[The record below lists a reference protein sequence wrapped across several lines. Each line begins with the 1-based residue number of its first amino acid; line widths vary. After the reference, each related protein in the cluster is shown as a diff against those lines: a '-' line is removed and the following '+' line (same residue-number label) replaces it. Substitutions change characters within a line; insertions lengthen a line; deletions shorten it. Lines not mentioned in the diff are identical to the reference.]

1 MLADERPPET
11 THGGGTMT
19 TAGGTLDG
27 RVAIVTGGG
36 RGIGE
41 AIVRELHAAGASV
54 VIADI
59 TGDEDGLAR
68 ELGERARAVRGD
80 VTDDASI
87 RTAVE
92 ATVRDYG
99 RLDILCNNAGI
110 DGDVAPIADCTPEI
124 FDHVITVN
132 LRGVF
137 VGMHHAIP
145 AMLKNGGG
153 AVINIASAA
162 AYLGLPGLAPYCASK
177 AGILGLTRAAAAE
190 YSSAGIRVNAVCPG
204 IIKTAIL
211 ESVQQHN
218 PEAGRA
224 LIAAAEARALIGR
237 LGTPAEIASVVAF
250 LASDASSYITGTAIT
265 ADGGYTAA

>member
-1 MLADERPPET
+1 MTAV
-11 THGGGTMT
+11 GGK
-19 TAGGTLDG
+19 LDG
-27 RVAIVTGGG
+27 KVAIVTGGG

-41 AIVRELHAAGASV
+41 AIVRALHAAGAGV

-59 TGDEDGLAR
+59 TGE
-68 ELGERARAVRGD
+68 
-80 VTDDASI
+80 ASI
-87 RTAVE
+87 RRAVE
-92 ATVRDYG
+92 ATVRDCG

-124 FDHVITVN
+124 FDRVIAVN

-137 VGMHHAIP
+137 LGMRHGIP
-145 AMLKNGGG
+145 AMRRSGGG

-190 YSSAGIRVNAVCPG
+190 YSNAGIRVNAVCPG

-211 ESVQQHN
+211 ESVQRHN

-250 LASDASSYITGTAIT
+250 LASDDASYITGTAIT